1 MGDTDAGD
9 HARVAFLRVALLAA
23 TIATFALLYVPQAVL
38 PQLSDEFSVSPG
50 ASTLVISTATAG
62 LAVAGIPLAMLS
74 EVVGRRT
81 VMIAALCV
89 ATATGLLLA
98 VVPSFTVLL
107 VLRAI
112 QGIALAGVPAV
123 AMAHVAD
130 ELQGAALGASM
141 GIYVAGTTIGG
152 MSGRIVGGVLSDAA
166 GWRVGIAAVGVLAAV
181 ATVIFAVLLPRPRAR
196 AAASGQVR
204 AVIVGLRRAVSDPV
218 LYGPYLIAAFGM
230 GSFVAVYNVL
240 PFRLVGPPFD
250 IPAGLASLAFLAYLA
265 GSVTSGIAGRLADRY
280 GRPAVLWVSL
290 ALALVGLALSL
301 PDVLTTVLVGLVVFT
316 GGFFGAH
323 SVASGWVG
331 ARAPAMARGP
341 ASALYLFAY
350 YVGSSVGG
358 GIGGVTYGSYG
369 WPTLVSLLA
378 CWLAVAAAA
387 VLGGWW
393 LSRRH
398 PLPR

>member
-1 MGDTDAGD
+1 MGDANAVD
-9 HARVAFLRVALLAA
+9 HARITFLRVALLAA
-23 TIATFALLYVPQAVL
+23 TIGTFALLYVPQALL
-38 PQLSDEFSVSPG
+38 PQLTAEFSVSTG

-62 LAVAGIPLAMLS
+62 VAVAGIPLAMLS

-89 ATATGLLLA
+89 ATAAGLLLTA
-98 VVPSFTVLL
+98 APSFTVLL
-107 VLRAI
+107 VLRGI
-112 QGIALAGVPAV
+112 QGMALAGVPAV

-141 GIYVAGTTIGG
+141 GIYVAGTTMGG
-152 MSGRIVGGVLSDAA
+152 MSGRIVGGVLGDVA

-181 ATVIFAVLLPRPRAR
+181 ATVVFAVLLPRPRKGRSAP
-196 AAASGQVR
+196 GQAR
-204 AVIVGLRRAVSDPV
+204 AVIHGLGQAVRDPV
-218 LYGPYLIAAFGM
+218 LYGPYLVAVFGM
-230 GSFVAVYNVL
+230 GAFVAVYNVL
-240 PFRLVGPPFD
+240 PFRLVRPPFD
-250 IPAGLASLAFLAYLA
+250 LPAALASLAFLAYLA
-265 GSVTSGIAGRLADRY
+265 GSVTSGVAGRLADRY

-290 ALALVGLALSL
+290 GVALVGLALSL
-301 PDVLTTVLVGLVVFT
+301 PSVLVTALAGLVIFT

-341 ASALYLFAY
+341 ASAFYLFAY

-358 GIGGVTYGSYG
+358 AVGGAAYGSYG

-378 CWLAVAAAA
+378 CWLALAGAA
-387 VLGGWW
+387 VLGAWW
-393 LSRRH
+393 LSHRATSTH
-398 PLPR
+398 